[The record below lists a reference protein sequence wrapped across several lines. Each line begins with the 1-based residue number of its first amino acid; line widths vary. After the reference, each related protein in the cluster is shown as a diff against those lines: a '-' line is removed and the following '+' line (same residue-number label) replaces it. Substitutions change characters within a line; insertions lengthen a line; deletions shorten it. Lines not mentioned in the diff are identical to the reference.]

1 MNKKRQLVLA
11 TFLSRTMYF
20 GLGTSYI
27 FHYGEK
33 MTILGLTIGMVLGYL
48 VLKFLLIKNIKFF
61 FKTKIGLIIIL
72 FLSFFLI
79 NNALIAFSIMGSN
92 FYLLKT
98 PPLLIIIP
106 LFILILYGVKKGLKT
121 ILRLSDILIF
131 VSMIILV
138 LIFTSIGH
146 NIVFNNFL
154 PLDFK
159 ISRGFLN
166 VIISSMA
173 YSITPLLLEL
183 AIVDSPDKKS
193 IEKGYLLGSLSILL
207 IVIYIVGIFGTD
219 FATRYR
225 YPEYILLKKINF
237 FQEFLH
243 LETFLAIIWF
253 NDLLITS
260 LLAGYI
266 IASFFKGKTL
276 YMISILHLLFNYFF
290 FINNYQHIL
299 LIYHY
304 TIYILAIPILLT
316 LIFAKKL
323 FSQ

>member
-20 GLGTSYI
+20 GLGTSYV
-27 FHYGEK
+27 FHYGKK
-33 MTILGLTIGMVLGYL
+33 MTILGLTIGIILGYL
-48 VLKFLLIKNIKFF
+48 ILKFLLIKNIKSF
-61 FKTKIGLIIIL
+61 FKTKIGLVIIL
-72 FLSFFLI
+72 FLSFLLV

-106 LFILILYGVKKGLKT
+106 LFILILYGVKKGLKA

-159 ISRGFLN
+159 LSRGFLN

-193 IEKGYLLGSLSILL
+193 IEKGYLLGSFSILL
-207 IVIYIVGIFGTD
+207 MVIYIAGIFGTD

-225 YPEYILLKKINF
+225 YPEYILLKKVNL

-260 LLAGYI
+260 LLAGFL
-266 IASFFKGKTL
+266 IASYFKGNKL
-276 YMISILHLLFNYFF
+276 YIVSIIHLLFNYLF

-304 TIYILAIPILLT
+304 TIYVLLVPLLLT
-316 LIFAKKL
+316 LFLSKRS
-323 FSQ
+323 F

>member
-20 GLGTSYI
+20 GLGTSYV

-33 MTILGLTIGMVLGYL
+33 MTILGLTIGIILGYL
-48 VLKFLLIKNIKFF
+48 VLKFLLIKNIKSF
-61 FKTKIGLIIIL
+61 FKTKIGLVIIL
-72 FLSFFLI
+72 FLSFLLV

-106 LFILILYGVKKGLKT
+106 LFILILYGVKKGLKA

-159 ISRGFLN
+159 LSRGFLN
-166 VIISSMA
+166 VIISSMS

-193 IEKGYLLGSLSILL
+193 IEKGYLLGSFSILL
-207 IVIYIVGIFGTD
+207 MVIYIAGIFGTD

-225 YPEYILLKKINF
+225 YPEYILLKKVNL

-260 LLAGYI
+260 LLAGFL
-266 IASFFKGKTL
+266 IASYFKGNKL
-276 YMISILHLLFNYFF
+276 YIVSIIHLLFNYLF

-304 TIYILAIPILLT
+304 TIYVLLVPLLLT
-316 LIFAKKL
+316 LFLSKRS
-323 FSQ
+323 F

>member
-20 GLGTSYI
+20 GLGTSYV

-33 MTILGLTIGMVLGYL
+33 MTILGLTIGIILGYL
-48 VLKFLLIKNIKFF
+48 VLKFLLIKNIKSF
-61 FKTKIGLIIIL
+61 FKTKIGLVIIL
-72 FLSFFLI
+72 FLSFLLV

-106 LFILILYGVKKGLKT
+106 LFILILYGVKKGLKA

-159 ISRGFLN
+159 HSRGFLN
-166 VIISSMA
+166 VIISSMS

-193 IEKGYLLGSLSILL
+193 IEKGYLLGSFSILL
-207 IVIYIVGIFGTD
+207 MVIYIAGIFGTD

-225 YPEYILLKKINF
+225 YPEYILLKKVNL

-260 LLAGYI
+260 LLAGFL
-266 IASFFKGKTL
+266 IASYFKGNKL
-276 YMISILHLLFNYFF
+276 YIVSIIHLLFNYLF

-304 TIYILAIPILLT
+304 TIYVLLVPLLLT
-316 LIFAKKL
+316 LFLSKRS
-323 FSQ
+323 F